1 MLLYWKCFLF
11 VDVSCADL
19 LLNKSS
25 VDFQNTPPI
34 FLGGGGGVGRG
45 GLPVFISHP
54 LLWGKPF
61 LKDAPLFALCK
72 ISLNFMLVWQFLKS
86 QPCTGKQPIY

>member
-25 VDFQNTPPI
+25 VDFQNTPN
-34 FLGGGGGVGRG
+34 FFGGWGRG
-45 GLPVFISHP
+45 WERWIASLHLPPFI
-54 LLWGKPF
+54 LGQTI
-61 LKDAPLFALCK
+61 LKGCSS
-72 ISLNFMLVWQFLKS
+72 ICSL
-86 QPCTGKQPIY
+86 